1 MAVER
6 NALIVVEALGG
17 DVGDADDLAEQLRR
31 ELHETGW
38 DVTRPAPGEAPDL
51 TKGDALAWAQLAVSF
66 SGGLPA
72 LVAAIHAFTQRD
84 ESRKV
89 SVTLD
94 NDTLEISGPTSR
106 QQQQVVDSW
115 LARHSPAAAQP
126 TESESPGKQ

>member
-31 ELHETGW
+31 ELHETGL

-115 LARHSPAAAQP
+115 LARHSPAAAQA